1 MYNFFLNFFFYNH
14 NFNLLNVT
22 KLQGVMIMK
31 TKFSLILSACL
42 LSSSL
47 FAKNTDD
54 EITKLQKQLAQIQAE
69 LAQIRKEREAQDKQN
84 EAVKAELAD
93 LNDRAD
99 ETEFQ
104 AALSKVK
111 FGLEFSTAVSNTN
124 YKVSG
129 QDYSAN
135 NKWMNEL
142 HLNMNADINDKTKF
156 YGRLSMAKNWSQMGW
171 SGTPYDLDAGRN
183 TRTSGPV
190 LYVDRAYLDYY
201 ITPEWIATIGRQPG
215 TDGPGSNLRNNALRQ
230 STYPALMINTLGDAL
245 VLTYKPESLKE
256 HDVAIRAAYGKVYQW
271 DEESGKV
278 KDWMGDQKSVDANLY
293 YAAIEGKLPVEGMG
307 DNLLIF
313 NVAYLQ
319 DFALPL
325 LTSNQITLAEANFA
339 QQGLPLKFTNRDGVY
354 NLGDIT
360 LANLHFENNNAFG
373 TNFNWFASLGYSHG
387 SNGQTLEPAATA
399 ALATKGIKAKF
410 NEEDGYSVH
419 VGGRY
424 DFTKALKVGYEFFWG
439 SRYWYTMSRPSI
451 NDPLNIRMTRG
462 TAHDFYVIYQLDRYQ
477 FLRLSYTNIQ
487 NIWGNRGIPFGD
499 AIKDKSRA
507 DNIMLMYNVKF

>member
-1 MYNFFLNFFFYNH
+1 
-14 NFNLLNVT
+14 
-22 KLQGVMIMK
+22 MK

-69 LAQIRKEREAQDKQN
+69 LAQIRKEREAQAKQN

-230 STYPALMINTLGDAL
+230 STYPALAINALGDAA
-245 VLTYKPESLKE
+245 VITYKPESLQDHK
-256 HDVAIRAAYGKVYQW
+256 VAIRAAYGKTYQW
-271 DEESGKV
+271 DEEGKV
-278 KDWMGDQKSVDANLY
+278 RDWMSDQTNADSNLY
-293 YAAIEGKLPVEGMG
+293 YAAVEGQLPIEGMG
-307 DNLLIF
+307 DNLLLL
-313 NVAYLQ
+313 NVAYLS
-319 DFALPL
+319 DFALPITNIQNL
-325 LTSNQITLAEANFA
+325 PIGTGTIPLTVIN
-339 QQGLPLKFTNRDGVY
+339 GVY
-354 NLGDIT
+354 NLGDLTIT
-360 LANLHFENNNAFG
+360 NLHFENYKAFG
-373 TNFNWFASLGYSHG
+373 TNFNYFVSLGYSHG
-387 SNGQTLEPAATA
+387 GNNKIDSSVSTILQ
-399 ALATKGIKAKF
+399 KGGYGDGKF
-410 NEEDGYSVH
+410 NEEDGYAVH

-424 DFTKALKVGYEFFWG
+424 DFTQALKVGYEFFWG

-487 NIWGNRGIPFGD
+487 NIWGNRGLPFGG
-499 AIKDKSRA
+499 AKKDKARA

>member
-1 MYNFFLNFFFYNH
+1 
-14 NFNLLNVT
+14 
-22 KLQGVMIMK
+22 MK

-69 LAQIRKEREAQDKQN
+69 LAQIRKEREAQVKQN

-183 TRTSGPV
+183 TRSSGPV

-201 ITPEWIATIGRQPG
+201 ITPEWIATVGRQPG

-230 STYPALMINTLGDAL
+230 STYPALAINALGDAA
-245 VLTYKPESLKE
+245 VITYKPESLQDHK
-256 HDVAIRAAYGKVYQW
+256 VAIRAAYGKTYQW
-271 DEESGKV
+271 DEEGKV
-278 KDWMGDQKSVDANLY
+278 RDWMSDQKDADANLY
-293 YAAIEGKLPVEGMG
+293 YAAVEGELPIEGMG
-307 DNLLIF
+307 DNLLLF
-313 NVAYLQ
+313 NVAYIS
-319 DFALPL
+319 DFSLP
-325 LTSNQITLAEANFA
+325 I
-339 QQGLPLKFTNRDGVY
+339 DGGTTINNLIGGAGVK
-354 NLGDIT
+354 NLGDATI
-360 LANLHFENNNAFG
+360 ANIHFENYKAFG
-373 TNFNWFASLGYSHG
+373 TNFNWFASLGYY
-387 SNGQTLEPAATA
+387 NGNNANAFWMPAANGFA
-399 ALATKGIKAKF
+399 NNLKF
-410 NEEDGYSVH
+410 NEEDGYAVH

-462 TAHDFYVIYQLDRYQ
+462 TAHDVYVIYQLDRYQ

-487 NIWGNRGIPFGD
+487 NIWGNRGLPFGG
-499 AIKDKSRA
+499 AKKDKARA

>member
-1 MYNFFLNFFFYNH
+1 
-14 NFNLLNVT
+14 
-22 KLQGVMIMK
+22 MK

-47 FAKNTDD
+47 FAKNADD

-69 LAQIRKEREAQDKQN
+69 LAQIRKEREAQAKQN

-183 TRTSGPV
+183 TRSSGPV

-230 STYPALMINTLGDAL
+230 STYPALAINALGDAA
-245 VLTYKPESLKE
+245 VITYKPESLQDHK
-256 HDVAIRAAYGKVYQW
+256 VAIRAAYGKTYQW
-271 DEESGKV
+271 DEEGKV
-278 KDWMGDQKSVDANLY
+278 RDWMSDQKDADANLY
-293 YAAIEGKLPVEGMG
+293 YAAVEGELPIEGMG
-307 DNLLIF
+307 DNLIIF
-313 NVAYLQ
+313 NVAHMT

-325 LTSNQITLAEANFA
+325 PSIPSILNQ
-339 QQGLPLKFTNRDGVY
+339 GVY
-354 NLGDIT
+354 NLGDLT
-360 LANLHFENNNAFG
+360 LANIHFENYNAFG
-373 TNFNWFASLGYSHG
+373 TNFNYFVSLGYS
-387 SNGQTLEPAATA
+387 NGANAHTLSANLVAQSQLE
-399 ALATKGIKAKF
+399 F
-410 NEEDGYSVH
+410 NEKDGYAVH

-487 NIWGNRGIPFGD
+487 NIWGNRGIPFGG
-499 AIKDKSRA
+499 AKKDKARA

>member
-1 MYNFFLNFFFYNH
+1 
-14 NFNLLNVT
+14 
-22 KLQGVMIMK
+22 MK
-31 TKFSLILSACL
+31 TRFSLILSACL

-69 LAQIRKEREAQDKQN
+69 LAQIRKEREAQVKQN

-183 TRTSGPV
+183 TRSSGPV

-201 ITPEWIATIGRQPG
+201 ITPEWIATVGRQPG

-230 STYPALMINTLGDAL
+230 STYPALAINALGDAA
-245 VLTYKPESLKE
+245 VITYKPESLQDHK
-256 HDVAIRAAYGKVYQW
+256 VAIRAAYGKTYQW
-271 DEESGKV
+271 DEEGKIR
-278 KDWMGDQKSVDANLY
+278 DWMGDQKDADANLY
-293 YAAIEGKLPVEGMG
+293 YAAVEGELPIEGMG
-307 DNLLIF
+307 DNLIIF
-313 NVAYLQ
+313 NVAHMT
-319 DFALPL
+319 DFALPIPGSML
-325 LTSNQITLAEANFA
+325 LGDDDE
-339 QQGLPLKFTNRDGVY
+339 VV
-354 NLGDIT
+354 NLGNLT
-360 LANLHFENNNAFG
+360 LANIHFENYKAFG
-373 TNFNWFASLGYSHG
+373 TNFNWFASLGYSNG
-387 SNGQTLEPAATA
+387 SNNEINPLLSA
-399 ALATKGIKAKF
+399 ALQGKGYGNGKF
-410 NEEDGYSVH
+410 NEKDGYAVH

-451 NDPLNIRMTRG
+451 NDPFNIRMTRG

-477 FLRLSYTNIQ
+477 FFRLSYTNIQ
-487 NIWGNRGIPFGD
+487 NIWGNRGLPFGG
-499 AIKDKSRA
+499 AKKDKARA

>member
-69 LAQIRKEREAQDKQN
+69 LA
-84 EAVKAELAD
+84 D

-124 YKVSG
+124 YKVDG

-171 SGTPYDLDAGRN
+171 SGSPLDLDAGRN
-183 TRTSGPV
+183 TRSSGPV

-201 ITPEWIATIGRQPG
+201 ITPEWIATVGRQPG

-230 STYPALMINTLGDAL
+230 STYPALAINALGDAA
-245 VLTYKPESLKE
+245 VITYKPESLQDHK
-256 HDVAIRAAYGKVYQW
+256 VAIRAAYGKTYQW
-271 DEESGKV
+271 DEEGKV
-278 KDWMGDQKSVDANLY
+278 RDWMSDQKDADANLY
-293 YAAIEGKLPVEGMG
+293 YAAVEGELPIEGMG
-307 DNLLIF
+307 DNLILF
-313 NVAYLQ
+313 NIAYLS

-325 LTSNQITLAEANFA
+325 NNGPIA
-339 QQGLPLKFTNRDGVY
+339 LPGAGSGATTILDDDGVV
-354 NLGDIT
+354 NLGDLTI
-360 LANLHFENNNAFG
+360 ANLHFENYKAFG
-373 TNFNWFASLGYSHG
+373 TNFNYFLSLGYSHG
-387 SNGQTLEPAATA
+387 NNSQLSPTLSGILQTQGYNG
-399 ALATKGIKAKF
+399 KF
-410 NEEDGYSVH
+410 NEEDGYAVH

-487 NIWGNRGIPFGD
+487 NIWGNRGLPFGG
-499 AIKDKSRA
+499 AKKDKARA

>member
-1 MYNFFLNFFFYNH
+1 
-14 NFNLLNVT
+14 
-22 KLQGVMIMK
+22 MK
-31 TKFSLILSACL
+31 TKFSVILSACL

-47 FAKNTDD
+47 LYAKADD
-54 EITKLQKQLAQIQAE
+54 EITKLQKQLAQIQ
-69 LAQIRKEREAQDKQN
+69 KEIEQLKKEKEAQAKQN

-124 YKVSG
+124 YKVGG

-201 ITPEWIATIGRQPG
+201 ITPEWIATVGRQPG

-230 STYPALMINTLGDAL
+230 STYPALAINALGDAA
-245 VLTYKPESLKE
+245 VITYKPESLQDHK
-256 HDVAIRAAYGKVYQW
+256 VAIRAAYGKTYQW
-271 DEESGKV
+271 DEEGKV
-278 KDWMGDQKSVDANLY
+278 RDWMSDQKDADANLY
-293 YAAIEGKLPVEGMG
+293 YAAVEGELPIEGMG
-307 DNLLIF
+307 DNLIIF
-313 NVAYLQ
+313 NVAHMT

-325 LTSNQITLAEANFA
+325 PSISNILNQ
-339 QQGLPLKFTNRDGVY
+339 GVY
-354 NLGDIT
+354 NLGDLT
-360 LANLHFENNNAFG
+360 LANIHFENYNAFG
-373 TNFNWFASLGYSHG
+373 TNFNYFVSLGYS
-387 SNGQTLEPAATA
+387 NGANAHTLSVIPAVQSQ
-399 ALATKGIKAKF
+399 LNF
-410 NEEDGYSVH
+410 NEEDGYAVH

-462 TAHDFYVIYQLDRYQ
+462 TAHDVYVIYQLDRYQ

-487 NIWGNRGIPFGD
+487 NKWGNRGLPFGG
-499 AIKDKSRA
+499 AKKDKARA

>member
-1 MYNFFLNFFFYNH
+1 
-14 NFNLLNVT
+14 
-22 KLQGVMIMK
+22 MK

-69 LAQIRKEREAQDKQN
+69 LAQIRKEREAQAKQN

-183 TRTSGPV
+183 TRSSGPV

-230 STYPALMINTLGDAL
+230 STYPALAINALGDAA
-245 VLTYKPESLKE
+245 VITYKPESLQDYK
-256 HDVAIRAAYGKVYQW
+256 VAIRAAYGKTYQW
-271 DEESGKV
+271 DEEGKV
-278 KDWMGDQKSVDANLY
+278 RDWMSDQKDADANLY
-293 YAAIEGKLPVEGMG
+293 YAAVEGELPIEGMG
-307 DNLLIF
+307 DNLIIF
-313 NVAYLQ
+313 NVAHMT

-325 LTSNQITLAEANFA
+325 PSIPSILNQ
-339 QQGLPLKFTNRDGVY
+339 GVY
-354 NLGDIT
+354 NLGDLT
-360 LANLHFENNNAFG
+360 LANIHFENYNAFG
-373 TNFNWFASLGYSHG
+373 TNFNYFVSLGYSSGANAH
-387 SNGQTLEPAATA
+387 TLSVIPTVQSQLE
-399 ALATKGIKAKF
+399 F
-410 NEEDGYSVH
+410 NEKDGYAVH

-487 NIWGNRGIPFGD
+487 NIWGNRGLPFGG
-499 AIKDKSRA
+499 AKKDKARA

>member
-69 LAQIRKEREAQDKQN
+69 LAQIRKEREAQAKQN

-142 HLNMNADINDKTKF
+142 HLNMNADINNKTKF

-171 SGTPYDLDAGRN
+171 SGSPYDLDAGRN
-183 TRTSGPV
+183 TRSSGPV

-201 ITPEWIATIGRQPG
+201 ITPEWIATVGRQPG

-230 STYPALMINTLGDAL
+230 STYPALAINALGDAA
-245 VLTYKPESLKE
+245 VITYKPESLQDHK
-256 HDVAIRAAYGKVYQW
+256 VAIRAAYGKTYQW

-278 KDWMGDQKSVDANLY
+278 RDWMSDQKDADANLY
-293 YAAIEGKLPVEGMG
+293 YAAVEGELPIEGMG
-307 DNLLIF
+307 DNLIIF
-313 NVAYLQ
+313 NVAHMT
-319 DFALPL
+319 DFALPIPGSML
-325 LTSNQITLAEANFA
+325 LGDDDE
-339 QQGLPLKFTNRDGVY
+339 VV
-354 NLGDIT
+354 NLGNLT
-360 LANLHFENNNAFG
+360 LANIHFENYKAFG
-373 TNFNWFASLGYSHG
+373 TNFNWFASLGYSNG
-387 SNGQTLEPAATA
+387 SNNEINPLLSTA
-399 ALATKGIKAKF
+399 LQSKGYGNGKF
-410 NEEDGYSVH
+410 NEKDGYAVH

-487 NIWGNRGIPFGD
+487 NIWGNRGLPFGG
-499 AIKDKSRA
+499 AKKDKARA

>member
-69 LAQIRKEREAQDKQN
+69 LAQIRKEREAQAKQN

-183 TRTSGPV
+183 TRSSGPV

-201 ITPEWIATIGRQPG
+201 ITPEWIATVGRQPG

-230 STYPALMINTLGDAL
+230 STYPALAINALGDAA
-245 VLTYKPESLKE
+245 VITYKPESLQDHK
-256 HDVAIRAAYGKVYQW
+256 VAIRAAYGKTYQW
-271 DEESGKV
+271 DEEGKV
-278 KDWMGDQKSVDANLY
+278 RDWMSDQKDADANLY
-293 YAAIEGKLPVEGMG
+293 YAAVEGELPIEGMG
-307 DNLLIF
+307 DNLIIF
-313 NVAYLQ
+313 NVAHMT
-319 DFALPL
+319 DFALPIPGSML
-325 LTSNQITLAEANFA
+325 LGDDDE
-339 QQGLPLKFTNRDGVY
+339 VV
-354 NLGDIT
+354 NLGNLT
-360 LANLHFENNNAFG
+360 LANIHFENYKAFG
-373 TNFNWFASLGYSHG
+373 TNFNWFASLGYSNG
-387 SNGQTLEPAATA
+387 SNNEINPLLSA
-399 ALATKGIKAKF
+399 ALQGKGYGNGKF
-410 NEEDGYSVH
+410 NEKDGYAVH

-487 NIWGNRGIPFGD
+487 NIWGNRGLPFGG
-499 AIKDKSRA
+499 AKKDKARA

>member
-1 MYNFFLNFFFYNH
+1 M
-14 NFNLLNVT
+14 
-22 KLQGVMIMK
+22 
-31 TKFSLILSACL
+31 
-42 LSSSL
+42 SSFIFT

-69 LAQIRKEREAQDKQN
+69 LAEIRKEREAQAKQN

-171 SGTPYDLDAGRN
+171 SGSPLDLDAGRN
-183 TRTSGPV
+183 TRSSGPV

-230 STYPALMINTLGDAL
+230 STYPALAINALGDAA
-245 VLTYKPESLKE
+245 VITYKPESLQDHK
-256 HDVAIRAAYGKVYQW
+256 VAIRAAYGKTYQW
-271 DEESGKV
+271 DEENGKV
-278 KDWMGDQKSVDANLY
+278 RDWMSDQKDADANLY
-293 YAAIEGKLPVEGMG
+293 YAAVEGELPIEGMG
-307 DNLLIF
+307 DNLIIF
-313 NVAYLQ
+313 NVAHMT
-319 DFALPL
+319 DFALPIPGSMSL
-325 LTSNQITLAEANFA
+325 GDDDE
-339 QQGLPLKFTNRDGVY
+339 VV
-354 NLGDIT
+354 NLGNLT
-360 LANLHFENNNAFG
+360 LANIHFENYKAFG
-373 TNFNWFASLGYSHG
+373 TNFNWFASLGYSNG
-387 SNGQTLEPAATA
+387 SNNEINPLLSTA
-399 ALATKGIKAKF
+399 LQIQSKGYSNGKF
-410 NEEDGYSVH
+410 NEKDGYAVH

-487 NIWGNRGIPFGD
+487 NIWGNRGLPFGG
-499 AIKDKSRA
+499 AKKDKARA

>member
-1 MYNFFLNFFFYNH
+1 
-14 NFNLLNVT
+14 
-22 KLQGVMIMK
+22 MK

-69 LAQIRKEREAQDKQN
+69 LAQIRKEREAQAKQN

-171 SGTPYDLDAGRN
+171 SGSPLDLDAGRN
-183 TRTSGPV
+183 TRSSGPV

-230 STYPALMINTLGDAL
+230 STYPALAINALGDAA
-245 VLTYKPESLKE
+245 VITYKPESLQDHK
-256 HDVAIRAAYGKVYQW
+256 VAIRAAYGKTYQW
-271 DEESGKV
+271 DEEGKV
-278 KDWMGDQKSVDANLY
+278 RDWMSDQKDADANLY
-293 YAAIEGKLPVEGMG
+293 YAAVEGELPIEGMG
-307 DNLLIF
+307 DNLILF
-313 NVAYLQ
+313 NIAYLS

-325 LTSNQITLAEANFA
+325 NNGPI
-339 QQGLPLKFTNRDGVY
+339 GLPSNGVTTILDDDGVV
-354 NLGDIT
+354 NLGDLTI
-360 LANLHFENNNAFG
+360 ANLHFENYKAFG
-373 TNFNWFASLGYSHG
+373 TNFNYFVSLGYS
-387 SNGQTLEPAATA
+387 NGANAHTLSVIPTIQSQLE
-399 ALATKGIKAKF
+399 F
-410 NEEDGYSVH
+410 NEKDGYAVH

-487 NIWGNRGIPFGD
+487 NIWGNRGLPFGG
-499 AIKDKSRA
+499 AKKDKARA

>member
-1 MYNFFLNFFFYNH
+1 
-14 NFNLLNVT
+14 
-22 KLQGVMIMK
+22 MK

-69 LAQIRKEREAQDKQN
+69 LAEIRKEREAQAKQN

-171 SGTPYDLDAGRN
+171 SGSPLDLDAGRN
-183 TRTSGPV
+183 TRSSGPV

-230 STYPALMINTLGDAL
+230 STYPALAINALGDAA
-245 VLTYKPESLKE
+245 VITYKPESLQDHK
-256 HDVAIRAAYGKVYQW
+256 VAIRAAYGKTYQW

-278 KDWMGDQKSVDANLY
+278 RDWMSDQKDADANLY
-293 YAAIEGKLPVEGMG
+293 YAAVEGELPIEGMG
-307 DNLLIF
+307 DNLIIF
-313 NVAYLQ
+313 NVAHMT
-319 DFALPL
+319 DFALPIPGSML
-325 LTSNQITLAEANFA
+325 LGDDDE
-339 QQGLPLKFTNRDGVY
+339 VV
-354 NLGDIT
+354 NLGNLT
-360 LANLHFENNNAFG
+360 LANIHFENYKAFG
-373 TNFNWFASLGYSHG
+373 TNFNWFASLGYSNG
-387 SNGQTLEPAATA
+387 SNNEINPLLSI
-399 ALATKGIKAKF
+399 ALQSKGYGNGKF
-410 NEEDGYSVH
+410 NEEDGYAVH

-487 NIWGNRGIPFGD
+487 NIWGNRGLPFGG
-499 AIKDKSRA
+499 AKKDKARA

>member
-1 MYNFFLNFFFYNH
+1 
-14 NFNLLNVT
+14 
-22 KLQGVMIMK
+22 MK

-69 LAQIRKEREAQDKQN
+69 LAQIRKEREAQAKQN

-124 YKVSG
+124 YKVDG

-171 SGTPYDLDAGRN
+171 SGSPLDLDAGRN
-183 TRTSGPV
+183 TRSSGPV

-201 ITPEWIATIGRQPG
+201 ITPEWIATVGRQPG

-230 STYPALMINTLGDAL
+230 STYPALAINALGDAA
-245 VLTYKPESLKE
+245 VITYKPESLQDHK
-256 HDVAIRAAYGKVYQW
+256 VAIRAAYGKTYQW
-271 DEESGKV
+271 DEEGKIR
-278 KDWMGDQKSVDANLY
+278 DWMGDQKDADANLY
-293 YAAIEGKLPVEGMG
+293 YAAVEGELPIEGMG
-307 DNLLIF
+307 DNLIIF
-313 NVAYLQ
+313 NVAHMT
-319 DFALPL
+319 DFALPIPGSML
-325 LTSNQITLAEANFA
+325 LGDDDE
-339 QQGLPLKFTNRDGVY
+339 VV
-354 NLGDIT
+354 NLGNLT
-360 LANLHFENNNAFG
+360 LANIHFENYKAFG
-373 TNFNWFASLGYSHG
+373 TNFNWFASLGYSNG
-387 SNGQTLEPAATA
+387 SNNEINPLLSA
-399 ALATKGIKAKF
+399 ALQGKGYGNGKF
-410 NEEDGYSVH
+410 NEKDGYAVH

-487 NIWGNRGIPFGD
+487 NIWGNRGLPFGG
-499 AIKDKSRA
+499 AKKDKARA

>member
-1 MYNFFLNFFFYNH
+1 
-14 NFNLLNVT
+14 
-22 KLQGVMIMK
+22 MK

-69 LAQIRKEREAQDKQN
+69 LAEIRKEREAQAKQN

-171 SGTPYDLDAGRN
+171 SGSPLDLDAGRN
-183 TRTSGPV
+183 TRSSGPV

-201 ITPEWIATIGRQPG
+201 ITPEWIVTIGRQPG

-230 STYPALMINTLGDAL
+230 STYPALAINALGDAA
-245 VLTYKPESLKE
+245 VITYKPESLQDHK
-256 HDVAIRAAYGKVYQW
+256 VAIRAAYGKTYQW

-278 KDWMGDQKSVDANLY
+278 RDWMSDQKDADANLY
-293 YAAIEGKLPVEGMG
+293 YAAVEGELPIEGMG
-307 DNLLIF
+307 DNLIIF
-313 NVAYLQ
+313 NVAHMT
-319 DFALPL
+319 DFALPIPGSML
-325 LTSNQITLAEANFA
+325 LGDDDE
-339 QQGLPLKFTNRDGVY
+339 VV
-354 NLGDIT
+354 NLGNLT
-360 LANLHFENNNAFG
+360 LANIHFENYKAFG
-373 TNFNWFASLGYSHG
+373 TNFNWFASLGYSNG
-387 SNGQTLEPAATA
+387 SNNEINPLLSI
-399 ALATKGIKAKF
+399 ALQSKGYGNGKF
-410 NEEDGYSVH
+410 NEKDGYAVH

-487 NIWGNRGIPFGD
+487 NIWGNRGLPFGG
-499 AIKDKSRA
+499 AKKDKARA

>member
-69 LAQIRKEREAQDKQN
+69 LAQIRKEREAQAKQN

-124 YKVSG
+124 YKVDG

-171 SGTPYDLDAGRN
+171 SGSPLDLDAGRN

-201 ITPEWIATIGRQPG
+201 ITPEWIATVGRQPG

-230 STYPALMINTLGDAL
+230 STYPALAINALGDAA
-245 VLTYKPESLKE
+245 VITYKPESLQDHK
-256 HDVAIRAAYGKVYQW
+256 VAIRAAYGKTYQW
-271 DEESGKV
+271 DEEGKIR
-278 KDWMGDQKSVDANLY
+278 DWMGDQKDADANLY
-293 YAAIEGKLPVEGMG
+293 YAAVEGELPIEGMG
-307 DNLLIF
+307 DNLIIF
-313 NVAYLQ
+313 NVAHMT
-319 DFALPL
+319 DFALPIPGSIL
-325 LTSNQITLAEANFA
+325 LDDDE
-339 QQGLPLKFTNRDGVY
+339 VV
-354 NLGDIT
+354 NLGNLT
-360 LANLHFENNNAFG
+360 LANIHFENYKAFG
-373 TNFNWFASLGYSHG
+373 TNFNWFASLGYSNG
-387 SNGQTLEPAATA
+387 SNNEINPLLSA
-399 ALATKGIKAKF
+399 ALQGKGYGNGKF
-410 NEEDGYSVH
+410 NEKDGYAVH

-487 NIWGNRGIPFGD
+487 NIWGNRGLPFGG
-499 AIKDKSRA
+499 AKKDKARA

>member
-1 MYNFFLNFFFYNH
+1 
-14 NFNLLNVT
+14 
-22 KLQGVMIMK
+22 MK

-69 LAQIRKEREAQDKQN
+69 LAQIRKEREAQAKQN

-171 SGTPYDLDAGRN
+171 SGSPYDLDAGRN
-183 TRTSGPV
+183 TRSSGPV

-201 ITPEWIATIGRQPG
+201 ITPEWIATVGRQPG

-230 STYPALMINTLGDAL
+230 STYPALAINALGDAA
-245 VLTYKPESLKE
+245 VITYKPESLQDHK
-256 HDVAIRAAYGKVYQW
+256 VAIRAAYGKTYQW
-271 DEESGKV
+271 DEEGKV
-278 KDWMGDQKSVDANLY
+278 RDWMSDQKDADANLY
-293 YAAIEGKLPVEGMG
+293 YAAVEGELPIEGMG
-307 DNLLIF
+307 NNLIIF
-313 NVAYLQ
+313 NVAHMT

-325 LTSNQITLAEANFA
+325 PSIPSILNQ
-339 QQGLPLKFTNRDGVY
+339 GVY
-354 NLGDIT
+354 NLGDLT
-360 LANLHFENNNAFG
+360 LANIHFENYNAFG
-373 TNFNWFASLGYSHG
+373 TNFNYFVSLGYS
-387 SNGQTLEPAATA
+387 NGANAHTLSVIPTIQSQLE
-399 ALATKGIKAKF
+399 F
-410 NEEDGYSVH
+410 NEKDGYAVH

-462 TAHDFYVIYQLDRYQ
+462 TAHDVYVIYQLDRYQ

-487 NIWGNRGIPFGD
+487 NKWGNRGIPLMG
-499 AIKDKSRA
+499 AKKDKARA

>member
-1 MYNFFLNFFFYNH
+1 
-14 NFNLLNVT
+14 
-22 KLQGVMIMK
+22 MK

-69 LAQIRKEREAQDKQN
+69 LAQIRKEREAQAKQN

-142 HLNMNADINDKTKF
+142 HLNMNADINNKTKF

-171 SGTPYDLDAGRN
+171 SGSPYDLDAGRN
-183 TRTSGPV
+183 TRSSGPV

-201 ITPEWIATIGRQPG
+201 ITPEWIATVGRQPG

-230 STYPALMINTLGDAL
+230 STYPALAINALGDAA
-245 VLTYKPESLKE
+245 VITYKPESLQDHK
-256 HDVAIRAAYGKVYQW
+256 VAIRAAYGKTYQW
-271 DEESGKV
+271 DEENGKV
-278 KDWMGDQKSVDANLY
+278 RDWMSDQKDADANLY
-293 YAAIEGKLPVEGMG
+293 YAAVEGELPIEGMG
-307 DNLLIF
+307 DNLIIF
-313 NVAYLQ
+313 NVAHMT
-319 DFALPL
+319 DFALPIPGSMSL
-325 LTSNQITLAEANFA
+325 GDDDE
-339 QQGLPLKFTNRDGVY
+339 VV
-354 NLGDIT
+354 NLGNLT
-360 LANLHFENNNAFG
+360 LANIHFENYKAFG
-373 TNFNWFASLGYSHG
+373 TNFNWFASLGYSNG
-387 SNGQTLEPAATA
+387 SNNEINPLLSTA
-399 ALATKGIKAKF
+399 LQIQSKGYSNGKF
-410 NEEDGYSVH
+410 NEKDGYAVH

-487 NIWGNRGIPFGD
+487 NIWGNRGLPFGG
-499 AIKDKSRA
+499 AKKDKARA

>member
-69 LAQIRKEREAQDKQN
+69 LAQIRKEREAQAKQN

-171 SGTPYDLDAGRN
+171 SGSPYDLDAGRN
-183 TRTSGPV
+183 TRSSGPV

-201 ITPEWIATIGRQPG
+201 ITPEWIATVGRQPG

-230 STYPALMINTLGDAL
+230 STYPALAINALGDAA
-245 VLTYKPESLKE
+245 VITYKPESLQDHK
-256 HDVAIRAAYGKVYQW
+256 VAIRAAYGKTYQW
-271 DEESGKV
+271 DEEGKV
-278 KDWMGDQKSVDANLY
+278 RDWMSDQKDADANLY
-293 YAAIEGKLPVEGMG
+293 YAAVEGELPIEGMG
-307 DNLLIF
+307 NNLIIF
-313 NVAYLQ
+313 NVAHMT

-325 LTSNQITLAEANFA
+325 PSIPSILNQ
-339 QQGLPLKFTNRDGVY
+339 GVY
-354 NLGDIT
+354 NLGDLT
-360 LANLHFENNNAFG
+360 LANIHFENYNAFG
-373 TNFNWFASLGYSHG
+373 TNFNYFVSLGYS
-387 SNGQTLEPAATA
+387 NGANAHTLSVIPTIQSQLE
-399 ALATKGIKAKF
+399 F
-410 NEEDGYSVH
+410 NEKDGYAVH

-462 TAHDFYVIYQLDRYQ
+462 TAHDVYVIYQLDRYQ

-487 NIWGNRGIPFGD
+487 NKWGNRGIPLMG
-499 AIKDKSRA
+499 AKKEKSRA

>member
-47 FAKNTDD
+47 FAKNADD

-69 LAQIRKEREAQDKQN
+69 LAEIRKEREAQAKQN

-171 SGTPYDLDAGRN
+171 SGSPYDLDAGRN
-183 TRTSGPV
+183 TRSSGPV

-201 ITPEWIATIGRQPG
+201 ITPEWIATVGRQPG

-230 STYPALMINTLGDAL
+230 STYPALAINALGDAA
-245 VLTYKPESLKE
+245 VITYKPESLQDHK
-256 HDVAIRAAYGKVYQW
+256 VAIRAAYGKTYQW

-278 KDWMGDQKSVDANLY
+278 RDWMSDQKDADANLY
-293 YAAIEGKLPVEGMG
+293 YAAVEGELPIEGMG
-307 DNLLIF
+307 DNLIIF
-313 NVAYLQ
+313 NVAHMT
-319 DFALPL
+319 DFALPIPGSML
-325 LTSNQITLAEANFA
+325 LGDDDE
-339 QQGLPLKFTNRDGVY
+339 VV
-354 NLGDIT
+354 NLGNLT
-360 LANLHFENNNAFG
+360 LANIHFENYKAFG
-373 TNFNWFASLGYSHG
+373 TNFNWFASLGYSNG
-387 SNGQTLEPAATA
+387 SNNEINPLLSTA
-399 ALATKGIKAKF
+399 LQSKGYGNGKF
-410 NEEDGYSVH
+410 NEKDGYAVH

-487 NIWGNRGIPFGD
+487 NIWGNRGLPFGG
-499 AIKDKSRA
+499 AKKDKARA

>member
-1 MYNFFLNFFFYNH
+1 
-14 NFNLLNVT
+14 
-22 KLQGVMIMK
+22 MK

-69 LAQIRKEREAQDKQN
+69 LAEIRKEREAQAKQN

-171 SGTPYDLDAGRN
+171 SGSPLDLDAGRN
-183 TRTSGPV
+183 TRSSGPV

-230 STYPALMINTLGDAL
+230 STYPALAINALGDAA
-245 VLTYKPESLKE
+245 VITYKPESLQDHK
-256 HDVAIRAAYGKVYQW
+256 VAIRAAYGKTYQW

-278 KDWMGDQKSVDANLY
+278 RDWMSDQKDADANLY
-293 YAAIEGKLPVEGMG
+293 YAAAEGELPIEGMG
-307 DNLLIF
+307 DNLIIF
-313 NVAYLQ
+313 NVAHMT
-319 DFALPL
+319 DFALPIPGSML
-325 LTSNQITLAEANFA
+325 LGDDDE
-339 QQGLPLKFTNRDGVY
+339 VV
-354 NLGDIT
+354 NLGNLT
-360 LANLHFENNNAFG
+360 LANIHFENYKAFG
-373 TNFNWFASLGYSHG
+373 TNFNWFASLGYSNG
-387 SNGQTLEPAATA
+387 SNNEINPLLSI
-399 ALATKGIKAKF
+399 ALQSKGYGNGKF
-410 NEEDGYSVH
+410 NEKDGYAVH

-487 NIWGNRGIPFGD
+487 NIWGNRGLPFGG
-499 AIKDKSRA
+499 AKKDKARA

>member
-1 MYNFFLNFFFYNH
+1 
-14 NFNLLNVT
+14 
-22 KLQGVMIMK
+22 MK

-69 LAQIRKEREAQDKQN
+69 LAEIRKEREAQAKQN

-171 SGTPYDLDAGRN
+171 SGSPYDLDAGRN
-183 TRTSGPV
+183 TRSSGPV

-201 ITPEWIATIGRQPG
+201 ITPEWIATVGRQPG

-230 STYPALMINTLGDAL
+230 STYPALAINALGDAA
-245 VLTYKPESLKE
+245 VITYKPESLQDHK
-256 HDVAIRAAYGKVYQW
+256 VAIRAAYGKTYQW
-271 DEESGKV
+271 DEEGKV
-278 KDWMGDQKSVDANLY
+278 RDWMSDQKDADANLY
-293 YAAIEGKLPVEGMG
+293 YAAVEGELPIEGMG
-307 DNLLIF
+307 NNLIIF
-313 NVAYLQ
+313 NVAHMT

-325 LTSNQITLAEANFA
+325 PSIPSILNQ
-339 QQGLPLKFTNRDGVY
+339 GVY
-354 NLGDIT
+354 NLGDLT
-360 LANLHFENNNAFG
+360 LANIHFENYNAFG
-373 TNFNWFASLGYSHG
+373 TNFNYFVSLGYS
-387 SNGQTLEPAATA
+387 NGANAHTLSVIPTIQSQLE
-399 ALATKGIKAKF
+399 F
-410 NEEDGYSVH
+410 NEKDGYAVH

-487 NIWGNRGIPFGD
+487 NIWGNRGLPFGG
-499 AIKDKSRA
+499 AKKDKARA

>member
-69 LAQIRKEREAQDKQN
+69 LAQIRKEREVQAKQN

-183 TRTSGPV
+183 TRSSGPV

-201 ITPEWIATIGRQPG
+201 ITPEWIATVGRQPG

-230 STYPALMINTLGDAL
+230 STYPALAINALGDAA
-245 VLTYKPESLKE
+245 VITYKPESLQDHK
-256 HDVAIRAAYGKVYQW
+256 VAIRAAYGKTYQW
-271 DEESGKV
+271 DEEGKV
-278 KDWMGDQKSVDANLY
+278 RDWMSDQKDADANLY
-293 YAAIEGKLPVEGMG
+293 YAAVEGELPIEGMG
-307 DNLLIF
+307 NNLIIF
-313 NVAYLQ
+313 NVAHMT

-325 LTSNQITLAEANFA
+325 PSIPSILNQ
-339 QQGLPLKFTNRDGVY
+339 GVY
-354 NLGDIT
+354 NLGDLT
-360 LANLHFENNNAFG
+360 LANIHFENYNAFG
-373 TNFNWFASLGYSHG
+373 TNFNYFVSLGYS
-387 SNGQTLEPAATA
+387 NGANAHTLSVIPTIQSQLE
-399 ALATKGIKAKF
+399 F
-410 NEEDGYSVH
+410 NEKDGYAVH

-462 TAHDFYVIYQLDRYQ
+462 TAHDVYVIYQLDRYQ

-487 NIWGNRGIPFGD
+487 NKWGNRGIPLMG
-499 AIKDKSRA
+499 AKKEKSRA

>member
-1 MYNFFLNFFFYNH
+1 
-14 NFNLLNVT
+14 
-22 KLQGVMIMK
+22 MK

-69 LAQIRKEREAQDKQN
+69 LAQIRKEREAQAKQN

-171 SGTPYDLDAGRN
+171 SGSPYDLDAGRN

-201 ITPEWIATIGRQPG
+201 ITPEWIATVGRQPG

-230 STYPALMINTLGDAL
+230 STYPALAINALGDAA
-245 VLTYKPESLKE
+245 VITYKPESLQDHK
-256 HDVAIRAAYGKVYQW
+256 VAIRAAYGKTYQW
-271 DEESGKV
+271 DEEGKV
-278 KDWMGDQKSVDANLY
+278 RDWMSDQKDADANLY
-293 YAAIEGKLPVEGMG
+293 YAAVEGELPIEGMG
-307 DNLLIF
+307 NNLIIF
-313 NVAYLQ
+313 NVAHMT

-325 LTSNQITLAEANFA
+325 PSIPSILNQ
-339 QQGLPLKFTNRDGVY
+339 GVY
-354 NLGDIT
+354 NLGDLT
-360 LANLHFENNNAFG
+360 LANIHFENYNAFG
-373 TNFNWFASLGYSHG
+373 TNFNYFVSLGYS
-387 SNGQTLEPAATA
+387 NGANAHTLSVIPIIQSQLE
-399 ALATKGIKAKF
+399 F
-410 NEEDGYSVH
+410 NEKDGYAVH

-487 NIWGNRGIPFGD
+487 NIWGNRGLPFGG
-499 AIKDKSRA
+499 AKKDKARA

>member
-1 MYNFFLNFFFYNH
+1 
-14 NFNLLNVT
+14 
-22 KLQGVMIMK
+22 MK

-69 LAQIRKEREAQDKQN
+69 LAQIRKEREAQAKQN

-201 ITPEWIATIGRQPG
+201 ITSEWIATIGRQPG

-230 STYPALMINTLGDAL
+230 STYPALAINALGDAA
-245 VLTYKPESLKE
+245 VITYKPESLQDHK
-256 HDVAIRAAYGKVYQW
+256 VAIRAAYGKTYQW
-271 DEESGKV
+271 DEEGKV
-278 KDWMGDQKSVDANLY
+278 RDWMSDQKNADANLY
-293 YAAIEGKLPVEGMG
+293 YAAVEGELPIEGMG
-307 DNLLIF
+307 DNLIIF
-313 NVAYLQ
+313 NVAHMT

-325 LTSNQITLAEANFA
+325 PSIPSILNQ
-339 QQGLPLKFTNRDGVY
+339 GVY
-354 NLGDIT
+354 NLGDLT
-360 LANLHFENNNAFG
+360 LANIHFENYNAFG
-373 TNFNWFASLGYSHG
+373 TNFNYFVSLGYS
-387 SNGQTLEPAATA
+387 NGANAHTLSTIPAVQSQ
-399 ALATKGIKAKF
+399 LNF
-410 NEEDGYSVH
+410 NEEDGYAVH

-462 TAHDFYVIYQLDRYQ
+462 TAHDVYVIYQLDRYQ

-487 NIWGNRGIPFGD
+487 NKWGNRGLPFGG
-499 AIKDKSRA
+499 AKKDKARA

>member
-69 LAQIRKEREAQDKQN
+69 LAQIRKEREAQVKQN

-183 TRTSGPV
+183 TRSSGPV

-201 ITPEWIATIGRQPG
+201 ITPEWIATVGRQPG

-230 STYPALMINTLGDAL
+230 STYPALAINALGDAA
-245 VLTYKPESLKE
+245 VITYKPESLQDHK
-256 HDVAIRAAYGKVYQW
+256 VAIRAAYGKTYQW
-271 DEESGKV
+271 DEEGKV
-278 KDWMGDQKSVDANLY
+278 RDWMSDQKDADANLY
-293 YAAIEGKLPVEGMG
+293 YAAVEGELPIEGMG
-307 DNLLIF
+307 DNLIIF
-313 NVAYLQ
+313 NVAHMT
-319 DFALPL
+319 DFALPIPGS
-325 LTSNQITLAEANFA
+325 TSLDD
-339 QQGLPLKFTNRDGVY
+339 DGVI
-354 NLGDIT
+354 NLGNLT
-360 LANLHFENNNAFG
+360 LANIHFENYKAFG
-373 TNFNWFASLGYSHG
+373 TNFNWFASLGYSNG
-387 SNGQTLEPAATA
+387 SNNEINPLLSTA
-399 ALATKGIKAKF
+399 LQKQGYGDGKF
-410 NEEDGYSVH
+410 NEKDGYAVH

-487 NIWGNRGIPFGD
+487 NIWGNRGLPFGG
-499 AIKDKSRA
+499 AKKDKARA

>member
-1 MYNFFLNFFFYNH
+1 
-14 NFNLLNVT
+14 
-22 KLQGVMIMK
+22 MK

-69 LAQIRKEREAQDKQN
+69 LAQIRKEREAQAKQN

-171 SGTPYDLDAGRN
+171 SGSPLDLDAGRN
-183 TRTSGPV
+183 TRSSGPV

-201 ITPEWIATIGRQPG
+201 ITPEWIATVGRQPG

-230 STYPALMINTLGDAL
+230 STYPALAINALGDAA
-245 VLTYKPESLKE
+245 VITYKPESLQDHK
-256 HDVAIRAAYGKVYQW
+256 VAIRAAYGKTYQW
-271 DEESGKV
+271 DEEGKV
-278 KDWMGDQKSVDANLY
+278 RDWMGDQKDADANLY
-293 YAAIEGKLPVEGMG
+293 YAAVEGELPIEGMG
-307 DNLLIF
+307 DNLIIF
-313 NVAYLQ
+313 NVAHMT

-325 LTSNQITLAEANFA
+325 PSIPSILNQ
-339 QQGLPLKFTNRDGVY
+339 GVY
-354 NLGDIT
+354 NLGDLT
-360 LANLHFENNNAFG
+360 LANIHFENYNAFG
-373 TNFNWFASLGYSHG
+373 TNFNYFVSLGYS
-387 SNGQTLEPAATA
+387 NGANAHTLSVIPTIQSQLE
-399 ALATKGIKAKF
+399 F
-410 NEEDGYSVH
+410 NEKDGYAVH

-487 NIWGNRGIPFGD
+487 NIWGNRGLPFGG
-499 AIKDKSRA
+499 AKKDKARA

>member
-31 TKFSLILSACL
+31 TKFLLILSACL

-69 LAQIRKEREAQDKQN
+69 LAEIRKEREAQAKQN

-171 SGTPYDLDAGRN
+171 SGSPLDLDAGRN
-183 TRTSGPV
+183 TRSSGPV

-230 STYPALMINTLGDAL
+230 STYPALAINALGDAA
-245 VLTYKPESLKE
+245 VITYKPESLQDHK
-256 HDVAIRAAYGKVYQW
+256 VAIRAAYGKTYQW
-271 DEESGKV
+271 DEEGKV
-278 KDWMGDQKSVDANLY
+278 RDWMGDQKDADANLY
-293 YAAIEGKLPVEGMG
+293 YAAVEGELPIEGMG
-307 DNLLIF
+307 DNLIIF
-313 NVAYLQ
+313 NVAHMT
-319 DFALPL
+319 DFALPIPGSIL
-325 LTSNQITLAEANFA
+325 LDDDE
-339 QQGLPLKFTNRDGVY
+339 VV
-354 NLGDIT
+354 NLGNLT
-360 LANLHFENNNAFG
+360 LANIHFENYKAFG
-373 TNFNWFASLGYSHG
+373 TNFNWFASLGYSNG
-387 SNGQTLEPAATA
+387 SNNEINPLLSA
-399 ALATKGIKAKF
+399 ALQGKGYGNGKF
-410 NEEDGYSVH
+410 NEKDGYAVH

-487 NIWGNRGIPFGD
+487 NIWGNRGLPFGG
-499 AIKDKSRA
+499 AKKDKARA

>member
-69 LAQIRKEREAQDKQN
+69 LAEIRKEREAQAKQN

-124 YKVSG
+124 YKVDG

-142 HLNMNADINDKTKF
+142 HLNMNADINNKTKF

-171 SGTPYDLDAGRN
+171 SGSPYDLDAGRN
-183 TRTSGPV
+183 TRSSGPV

-201 ITPEWIATIGRQPG
+201 ITPEWIATVGRQPG

-230 STYPALMINTLGDAL
+230 STYPALAINALGDAA
-245 VLTYKPESLKE
+245 VITYKPESLQDHK
-256 HDVAIRAAYGKVYQW
+256 VAIRAAYGKTYQW

-278 KDWMGDQKSVDANLY
+278 RDWMSDQKDADANLY
-293 YAAIEGKLPVEGMG
+293 YAAVEGELPIEGMG
-307 DNLLIF
+307 DNLIIF
-313 NVAYLQ
+313 NVAHMT
-319 DFALPL
+319 DFALPIPGSML
-325 LTSNQITLAEANFA
+325 LGDDDE
-339 QQGLPLKFTNRDGVY
+339 VV
-354 NLGDIT
+354 NLGNLT
-360 LANLHFENNNAFG
+360 LANIHFENYKAFG
-373 TNFNWFASLGYSHG
+373 TNFNWFASLGYSNG
-387 SNGQTLEPAATA
+387 SNNEINPLLSTA
-399 ALATKGIKAKF
+399 LQSKGYGNGKF
-410 NEEDGYSVH
+410 NEKDGYAVH

-487 NIWGNRGIPFGD
+487 NIWGNRGLPFGG
-499 AIKDKSRA
+499 AKKDKARA

>member
-14 NFNLLNVT
+14 SFNLLNVT

-69 LAQIRKEREAQDKQN
+69 LAEIRKEREAQAKQN

-171 SGTPYDLDAGRN
+171 SGSPLDLDAGRN
-183 TRTSGPV
+183 TRSSGPV

-230 STYPALMINTLGDAL
+230 STYPALAINALGDAA
-245 VLTYKPESLKE
+245 VITYKPESLQDHK
-256 HDVAIRAAYGKVYQW
+256 VAIRAAYGKTYQW
-271 DEESGKV
+271 DEENGKV
-278 KDWMGDQKSVDANLY
+278 RDWMSDQKDADANLY
-293 YAAIEGKLPVEGMG
+293 YAAVEGELPIEGMG
-307 DNLLIF
+307 DNLIIF
-313 NVAYLQ
+313 NVAHMT
-319 DFALPL
+319 DFALPIPGSMSL
-325 LTSNQITLAEANFA
+325 GDDDE
-339 QQGLPLKFTNRDGVY
+339 VV
-354 NLGDIT
+354 NLGNLT
-360 LANLHFENNNAFG
+360 LANIHFENYKAFG
-373 TNFNWFASLGYSHG
+373 TNFNWFASLGYSNG
-387 SNGQTLEPAATA
+387 SNNEINPLLSK
-399 ALATKGIKAKF
+399 ALQIQSKGYSNGKF
-410 NEEDGYSVH
+410 NEKDGYAVH

-487 NIWGNRGIPFGD
+487 NIWGNRGLPFGG
-499 AIKDKSRA
+499 AKKDKARA

>member
-69 LAQIRKEREAQDKQN
+69 LAQIRKEREAQAKQN

-124 YKVSG
+124 YKVDG

-171 SGTPYDLDAGRN
+171 SGSPLDLDAGRN

-201 ITPEWIATIGRQPG
+201 ITPEWIATVGRQPG

-230 STYPALMINTLGDAL
+230 STYPALAINALGDAA
-245 VLTYKPESLKE
+245 VITYKPESLQDHK
-256 HDVAIRAAYGKVYQW
+256 VAIRAAYGKTYQW
-271 DEESGKV
+271 DEEGKV
-278 KDWMGDQKSVDANLY
+278 RDWMSDQKDADANLY
-293 YAAIEGKLPVEGMG
+293 YAAVEGELPIEGMG
-307 DNLLIF
+307 DNLIIF
-313 NVAYLQ
+313 NVAHMT

-325 LTSNQITLAEANFA
+325 PGIN
-339 QQGLPLKFTNRDGVY
+339 LPIGPSGALVNVLQDGVY
-354 NLGDIT
+354 NLGNLT
-360 LANLHFENNNAFG
+360 LANIHFENYNAFG
-373 TNFNWFASLGYSHG
+373 TNFNYFVSLGYS
-387 SNGQTLEPAATA
+387 NGTNAHTLSAIPAVQSQ
-399 ALATKGIKAKF
+399 LEF
-410 NEEDGYSVH
+410 NEKDGYAVH

-487 NIWGNRGIPFGD
+487 NIWGNRGLPFGG
-499 AIKDKSRA
+499 AKKDKARA

>member
-69 LAQIRKEREAQDKQN
+69 LAEIRKEREAQAKQN

-171 SGTPYDLDAGRN
+171 SGSPLDLDAGRN
-183 TRTSGPV
+183 TRSSGPV

-230 STYPALMINTLGDAL
+230 STYPALAINALGDAA
-245 VLTYKPESLKE
+245 VITYKPESLQDHK
-256 HDVAIRAAYGKVYQW
+256 VAIRAAYGKTYQW
-271 DEESGKV
+271 DEEGKV
-278 KDWMGDQKSVDANLY
+278 RDWMSDQKDADANLY
-293 YAAIEGKLPVEGMG
+293 YAAVEGELPIEGMG
-307 DNLLIF
+307 DNLLLL
-313 NVAYLQ
+313 NVAYIS
-319 DFALPL
+319 DFSLP
-325 LTSNQITLAEANFA
+325 I
-339 QQGLPLKFTNRDGVY
+339 DGGAIINNLIGGAGVK
-354 NLGDIT
+354 NLGDATI
-360 LANLHFENNNAFG
+360 ANIHFENYKAFG
-373 TNFNWFASLGYSHG
+373 TNFNWFASLGYSNG
-387 SNGQTLEPAATA
+387 SNNEINPLLSA
-399 ALATKGIKAKF
+399 ALQGKGYGNGKF
-410 NEEDGYSVH
+410 NEKDGYAVH

-487 NIWGNRGIPFGD
+487 NIWGNRGLPFGG
-499 AIKDKSRA
+499 AKKDKARA

>member
-69 LAQIRKEREAQDKQN
+69 LAQIRKEREAQAKQN

-124 YKVSG
+124 YKVDG

-171 SGTPYDLDAGRN
+171 SGSPLDLDAGRN

-201 ITPEWIATIGRQPG
+201 ITPEWIATVGRQPG

-230 STYPALMINTLGDAL
+230 STYPALAINALGDAA
-245 VLTYKPESLKE
+245 VITYKPESLQDHK
-256 HDVAIRAAYGKVYQW
+256 VAIRAAYGKTYQW
-271 DEESGKV
+271 DEEGKV
-278 KDWMGDQKSVDANLY
+278 RDWMSDQKDADANLY
-293 YAAIEGKLPVEGMG
+293 YAAVEGELPIEGMG
-307 DNLLIF
+307 DNLIIF
-313 NVAYLQ
+313 NVAHMT
-319 DFALPL
+319 DFALPIPGSML
-325 LTSNQITLAEANFA
+325 LGDDDE
-339 QQGLPLKFTNRDGVY
+339 VV
-354 NLGDIT
+354 NLGNLT
-360 LANLHFENNNAFG
+360 LANIHFENYKAFG
-373 TNFNWFASLGYSHG
+373 TNFNWFASLGYSNG
-387 SNGQTLEPAATA
+387 SNNEINPLLSI
-399 ALATKGIKAKF
+399 ALQSKGYGNGKF
-410 NEEDGYSVH
+410 NEKDGYAVH

-487 NIWGNRGIPFGD
+487 NIWGNRGLPFGG
-499 AIKDKSRA
+499 AKKDKARA

>member
-1 MYNFFLNFFFYNH
+1 
-14 NFNLLNVT
+14 
-22 KLQGVMIMK
+22 MK

-69 LAQIRKEREAQDKQN
+69 LAEIRKEREAQAKQN

-171 SGTPYDLDAGRN
+171 SGSPLDLDAGRN
-183 TRTSGPV
+183 TRSSGPV

-230 STYPALMINTLGDAL
+230 STYPALAINALGDAA
-245 VLTYKPESLKE
+245 VITYKPESLQDHK
-256 HDVAIRAAYGKVYQW
+256 VAIRAAYGKTYQW
-271 DEESGKV
+271 DKESGKV
-278 KDWMGDQKSVDANLY
+278 RDWMSDQKDADANLY
-293 YAAIEGKLPVEGMG
+293 YAAVEGELPIEGMG
-307 DNLLIF
+307 DNLIIF
-313 NVAYLQ
+313 NVAHMT
-319 DFALPL
+319 DFALPIPGSML
-325 LTSNQITLAEANFA
+325 LGDDDE
-339 QQGLPLKFTNRDGVY
+339 VV
-354 NLGDIT
+354 NLGNLT
-360 LANLHFENNNAFG
+360 LANIHFENYKAFG
-373 TNFNWFASLGYSHG
+373 TNFNWFASLGYSNG
-387 SNGQTLEPAATA
+387 SNNEINPLLSI
-399 ALATKGIKAKF
+399 ALQSKGYGNGKF
-410 NEEDGYSVH
+410 NEKDGYAVH

-487 NIWGNRGIPFGD
+487 NIWGNRGLPFGG
-499 AIKDKSRA
+499 AKKDKARA

>member
-1 MYNFFLNFFFYNH
+1 
-14 NFNLLNVT
+14 
-22 KLQGVMIMK
+22 MK
-31 TKFSLILSACL
+31 TKFSLILSTCL

-69 LAQIRKEREAQDKQN
+69 LAQIRKEREAQVKQN

-183 TRTSGPV
+183 TRSSGPV

-201 ITPEWIATIGRQPG
+201 ITPEWIATVGRQPG

-230 STYPALMINTLGDAL
+230 STYPALAINALGDAA
-245 VLTYKPESLKE
+245 VITYKPESLQDHK
-256 HDVAIRAAYGKVYQW
+256 VAIRAAYGKTYQW
-271 DEESGKV
+271 DEEGKIR
-278 KDWMGDQKSVDANLY
+278 DWMGDQKDADANLY
-293 YAAIEGKLPVEGMG
+293 YAAVEGELPIEGMG
-307 DNLLIF
+307 DNLIIF
-313 NVAYLQ
+313 NVAHMT
-319 DFALPL
+319 DFALPIPGSML
-325 LTSNQITLAEANFA
+325 LGDDDE
-339 QQGLPLKFTNRDGVY
+339 VV
-354 NLGDIT
+354 NLGNLT
-360 LANLHFENNNAFG
+360 LANIHFENYKAFG
-373 TNFNWFASLGYSHG
+373 TNFNWFASLGYSNG
-387 SNGQTLEPAATA
+387 SNNEINPLLSA
-399 ALATKGIKAKF
+399 ALQGKGYGNGKF
-410 NEEDGYSVH
+410 NEKDGYAVH

-487 NIWGNRGIPFGD
+487 NIWGNRGLPFGG
-499 AIKDKSRA
+499 AKKDKARA

>member
-69 LAQIRKEREAQDKQN
+69 LAEIRKEREAQAKQN

-171 SGTPYDLDAGRN
+171 SGSPYDLDAGRN

-201 ITPEWIATIGRQPG
+201 ITPEWIATVGRQPG

-230 STYPALMINTLGDAL
+230 STYPALAINALGDAA
-245 VLTYKPESLKE
+245 VITYKPESLQDHK
-256 HDVAIRAAYGKVYQW
+256 VAIRAAYGKTYQW
-271 DEESGKV
+271 DEEGKV
-278 KDWMGDQKSVDANLY
+278 RDWMSDQKDADANLY
-293 YAAIEGKLPVEGMG
+293 YAAVEGELPIEGMG
-307 DNLLIF
+307 DNLIIF
-313 NVAYLQ
+313 NVAHMT
-319 DFALPL
+319 DFALPIPGSIL
-325 LTSNQITLAEANFA
+325 LDDDE
-339 QQGLPLKFTNRDGVY
+339 VV
-354 NLGDIT
+354 NLGNLT
-360 LANLHFENNNAFG
+360 LANIHFENYKAFG
-373 TNFNWFASLGYSHG
+373 TNFNWFASLGYSNG
-387 SNGQTLEPAATA
+387 SNNEINPLLSA
-399 ALATKGIKAKF
+399 ALQGKGYGNGKF
-410 NEEDGYSVH
+410 NEKDGYAVH

-487 NIWGNRGIPFGD
+487 NIWGNRGLPFGG
-499 AIKDKSRA
+499 AKKDKARA

>member
-69 LAQIRKEREAQDKQN
+69 LAEIRKEREAQAKQN

-171 SGTPYDLDAGRN
+171 SGSPLDLDAGRN
-183 TRTSGPV
+183 TRSSGPV

-230 STYPALMINTLGDAL
+230 STYPALAINALGDAA
-245 VLTYKPESLKE
+245 VITYKPESLQDHK
-256 HDVAIRAAYGKVYQW
+256 VAIRAAYGKTYQW
-271 DEESGKV
+271 DEEGKIR
-278 KDWMGDQKSVDANLY
+278 DWMGDQKDADANLY
-293 YAAIEGKLPVEGMG
+293 YAAVEGELPIEGMG
-307 DNLLIF
+307 DNLIIF
-313 NVAYLQ
+313 NVAHMT
-319 DFALPL
+319 DFALPIPGSIL
-325 LTSNQITLAEANFA
+325 LDDDE
-339 QQGLPLKFTNRDGVY
+339 VV
-354 NLGDIT
+354 NLGNLT
-360 LANLHFENNNAFG
+360 LANIHFENYKAFG
-373 TNFNWFASLGYSHG
+373 TNFNWFASLGYSNG
-387 SNGQTLEPAATA
+387 SNNEINPLLSAA
-399 ALATKGIKAKF
+399 GYGNGKF
-410 NEEDGYSVH
+410 NEKDGYAVH

-487 NIWGNRGIPFGD
+487 NIWGNRGLPFGG
-499 AIKDKSRA
+499 AKKDKARA